1 MVSASSGHTWSL
13 YLYMHR
19 PILCKA
25 MFLSDLIF
33 FVILKIIF
41 PIIREVRLWRKE
53 RYGPLAI
60 DHSIND

>member
-25 MFLSDLIF
+25 MFLSGLI
-33 FVILKIIF
+33 LIICHF
-41 PIIREVRLWRKE
+41 KDNIS
-53 RYGPLAI
+53 
-60 DHSIND
+60 HHT